1 MYNFGVRKIEFNN
14 TIIYMK
20 RIIIIAAALLAVSM
34 AKADEGMWLL
44 SRLKQQNIEKMQQ
57 MGFKLTAED
66 IYDINKPGI
75 KDAIVGLGNEGRP
88 FRHFC
93 SGEII
98 SPNGLLLTNHHCG
111 FDAIQAHSSVEHDYL
126 RDGFWA
132 YKMEDELSNPGT
144 TASILERMEDVT
156 DRVNAVLNDKM
167 NEAEREA
174 AIAQV
179 SAEIIKEATKGTKL
193 SGQVQ
198 AMFEGNQF
206 FLFLY
211 TIYKD
216 VRLVGAPPQSM
227 GKFGG
232 DTDNWMW
239 PRHTADFSM
248 FRIYTA
254 PDGSPAEYSKD
265 NVPLKPKHFLPVSI
279 KGVKDGDFAMI
290 MGFPGTTDRY
300 CTSFGLENTMDVTNT
315 IRHKVRTDKLA
326 IMREGMEK
334 DQKTRIQYA
343 SKYASCANYWKYSNE
358 QNKAL
363 RNLNTMGNKQA
374 IEREFT
380 AWVNADPA
388 RKAMYGTVLSDIEQA
403 YKGLKEFSVAE
414 TYAQEALAGP
424 ESHLFAYQA
433 GRGIELLG
441 KAETS
446 DKEKEAIKAQLG
458 EMAKAFYKDFNADV
472 DAKLFA
478 VLFKVYSDN
487 VSEELHPEVITLI
500 NKKYKGDY
508 NKYAAELKAKS
519 VFMSEE
525 AFAAFLAKPDMKK
538 LAKDPVYQAGKSFY
552 TIYLKLSTM
561 TKAIREQITRG
572 NRLFVRGLMAMNPDK
587 AWAPNANST
596 IRLTYGKVGSYK
608 PRDAVFYDYYTT
620 LAGVLEKEGPA
631 GGEFEVPARLKE
643 LYAKKEFGPYGKDV
657 LHVNFITDNDITGG
671 NSGSGVIN
679 AEGHLI
685 GTAFDGNSEA
695 MSGDIDFEENLQRCI
710 NLDTRYMLWIVDV
723 FAGAKNL
730 VNEMTIIK

>member
-1 MYNFGVRKIEFNN
+1 
-14 TIIYMK
+14 MK
-20 RIIIIAAALLAVSM
+20 KLLIVVFALLSVSIVR
-34 AKADEGMWLL
+34 ADEGMWLL
-44 SRLKQQNIEKMQQ
+44 SKLKQQNIEKMQQ

-66 IYDINKPGI
+66 IYDVNKPGI
-75 KDAIVGLGNEGRP
+75 KDAIVGLGNAGRP

-111 FDAIQAHSSVEHDYL
+111 FGALQSHSSVEHDYL
-126 RDGFWA
+126 QDGFWA
-132 YKMEDELSNPGT
+132 YKLEDELTNPGI

-156 DRVNAVLNDKM
+156 DRVNAVLNDNM
-167 NEAEREA
+167 SEMDRSIALDSIS
-174 AIAQV
+174 AIIV
-179 SAEIIKEATKGTKL
+179 KEATKDTKL

-265 NVPLKPKHFLPVSI
+265 NVPLKPKHYLPVSAQ
-279 KGVKDGDFAMI
+279 GVKDGDFAMI
-290 MGFPGTTDRY
+290 MGFPGSTDRY
-300 CTSFGLENTMDVTNT
+300 TTSYGLQNTMDVTND
-315 IRHKVRTDKLA
+315 IRYKVRTVKLGV
-326 IMREGMEK
+326 MREGMEK

-343 SKYASCANYWKYSNE
+343 SKYASCANYWKYSFE

-363 RNLNTMGNKQA
+363 KHLNTMGNKQA
-374 IEREFT
+374 IEKQFT
-380 AWVNADPA
+380 EWVNADA
-388 RKAMYGTVLSDIEQA
+388 KRKAVYGDVLSMIEQGYA
-403 YKGLKEFSVAE
+403 DMKDYSVASA
-414 TYAQEALAGP
+414 YVQEALAGP
-424 ESHLFAYQA
+424 EAHLFAYRM
-433 GRGIELLG
+433 GRMITDLCDKNTTPEE
-441 KAETS
+441 KA
-446 DKEKEAIKAQLG
+446 DIRNGLKES
-458 EMAKAFYKDFNADV
+458 AKAFYKDFNSDV
-472 DAKLFA
+472 DTRLFA
-478 VLFKVYSDN
+478 TMFKMYSEN
-487 VSEELHPEVITLI
+487 VDSDLHPDIIDFV

-508 NKYAAELKAKS
+508 DKFAAELQKKS
-519 VFMSEE
+519 FFMNE
-525 AFAAFLAKPDMKK
+525 AAFDAFVDKPDSKK
-538 LAKDPVYQAGKSFY
+538 LENDLVYRAGKSFY
-552 TIYLKLSTM
+552 EMWLKLSAYTGEM
-561 TKAIREQITRG
+561 QEKIAKG
-572 NRLFVRGLMAMNPDK
+572 DRLFMRGLMEMSPEK

-620 LAGVLEKEGPA
+620 LTGVMEKEGPK
-631 GGEFEVPARLKE
+631 GGEFEVPSRLKE
-643 LYAKKEFGPYGKDV
+643 LYAQKNFAPYGTDK
-657 LHVNFITDNDITGG
+657 LSVNFITDNDITGG

-710 NLDTRYMLWIVDV
+710 NLDVRYMLWIVDKY
-723 FAGAKNL
+723 AGAQNL
-730 VNEMTIIK
+730 IDEMTIIK

>member
-1 MYNFGVRKIEFNN
+1 
-14 TIIYMK
+14 MK
-20 RIIIIAAALLAVSM
+20 KLLIIAFALLSVSVVR
-34 AKADEGMWLL
+34 ADEGMWLL
-44 SRLKQQNIEKMQQ
+44 SKLKQQNIEQMQK
-57 MGFKLTAED
+57 MGFKLSAED
-66 IYDINKPGI
+66 IYDVNKPGI
-75 KDAIVGLGNEGRP
+75 KDAIVGLGNAGRP

-98 SPNGLLLTNHHCG
+98 SPNGLVLTNHHCG
-111 FDAIQAHSSVEHDYL
+111 FGAIQSHSSVEHDYL
-126 RDGFWA
+126 ADGFWA
-132 YKMEDELSNPGT
+132 YKMEDELTNLGI

-156 DRVNAVLNDKM
+156 SRVNALLKDDM
-167 NEAEREA
+167 SEMERN
-174 AIAQV
+174 IV
-179 SAEIIKEATKGTKL
+179 IDSISAVIVKEATAGTKL

-216 VRLVGAPPQSM
+216 IRLVGAPPQSM

-265 NVPLKPKHFLPVSI
+265 NVPLKPKHYLPVSAQGI
-279 KGVKDGDFAMI
+279 KDGDFAMI

-300 CTSFGLENTMDVTNT
+300 TTSFGLKATMDITND
-315 IRHKVRTDKLA
+315 IRYKVRTEKLD
-326 IMREGMEK
+326 IMREEMAK
-334 DQKTRIQYA
+334 SPKTRIQYA
-343 SKYASCANYWKYSNE
+343 SKYASCANYWKYSFE

-363 RNLNTMGNKQA
+363 KHLNTMGNKEA
-374 IEREFT
+374 IEKQFT
-380 AWVNADPA
+380 EWVNADA
-388 RKAMYGTVLSDIEQA
+388 NRKATYGNVLPMIREGYEGMTDYSIA
-403 YKGLKEFSVAE
+403 SSYV
-414 TYAQEALAGP
+414 QEALAGP
-424 ESHLFAYQA
+424 EAHLFAYRA
-433 GRGIELLG
+433 GRMISDLCDKNVKPEQKTAIREAL
-441 KAETS
+441 KQMAE
-446 DKEKEAIKAQLG
+446 G
-458 EMAKAFYKDFNADV
+458 FYKDYNADL
-472 DAKLFA
+472 DTKLFA
-478 VLFKVYSDN
+478 TLFKTYNDN
-487 VSEELHPEVITLI
+487 VDADLHPEVIDLI

-508 NKYAAELKAKS
+508 QKFASELQNKS
-519 VFMSEE
+519 VFMNE
-525 AFAAFLAKPDMKK
+525 ATFNAFIENPDCKK
-538 LAKDPVYQAGKSFY
+538 MAKDPVYVAGKSFY
-552 TIYLKLSTM
+552 EIWIKLSAYTGEM
-561 TKAIREQITRG
+561 QEKISRG
-572 NRLFVRGLMAMNPDK
+572 DRLFMRGLMEMEPDK

-620 LAGVLEKEGPA
+620 LAGVIEKEGPK
-631 GGEFEVPARLKE
+631 GGEFEVPERLKE
-643 LYAKKEFGPYGKDV
+643 LYAQKEYGPYGTDY
-657 LHVNFITDNDITGG
+657 LSVNFITDNDITGG

-730 VNEMTIIK
+730 INEMTIIK

>member
-1 MYNFGVRKIEFNN
+1 M
-14 TIIYMK
+14 YMK
-20 RIIIIAAALLAVSM
+20 RIIIIAIALLSWTL

-44 SRLKQQNIEKMQQ
+44 SKIKELNIEKMQQ

-66 IYDINKPGI
+66 IYNVNKPGI

-88 FRHFC
+88 FQHFC

-111 FDAIQAHSSVEHDYL
+111 FSAIQAHSSVEHDYL

-132 YKMEDELSNPGT
+132 YEMKDELANPGT
-144 TASILERMEDVT
+144 TASILDRMEDVT
-156 DRVNAVLNDKM
+156 ERVNACLNDGM
-167 NEAEREA
+167 SEGERYA
-174 AIAQV
+174 AID
-179 SAEIIKEATKGTKL
+179 SISEIITKEATEGTHF
-193 SGQVQ
+193 SAQVQ
-198 AMFEGNQF
+198 PMFEGNQF
-206 FLFLY
+206 FLFVY
-211 TIYKD
+211 TIYQD

-254 PDGSPAEYSKD
+254 PDGSPAPYSEE
-265 NVPLKPKHFLPVSI
+265 NVPLKPKHYLPVSA
-279 KGVKDGDFAMI
+279 KGVQDGDFAMI
-290 MGFPGTTDRY
+290 MGFPGTTERY
-300 CTSFGLENTMDVTNT
+300 ITSFGLANTMDITNT
-315 IRHKVRTDKLA
+315 IRYEVRTDKLA
-326 IMREGMEK
+326 VMREGMEK

-374 IEREFT
+374 IEREFA

-388 RKAMYGTVLSDIEQA
+388 RKAVYGSVLADLQ
-403 YKGLKEFSVAE
+403 KGYADMKTLE
-414 TYAQEALAGP
+414 TANVYAQEALAGP
-424 ESHLFAYQA
+424 EAHLFAYRT
-433 GRGIELLG
+433 GRVIAKLCDETVSAED
-441 KAETS
+441 KATLREAL
-446 DKEKEAIKAQLG
+446 KEMGA
-458 EMAKAFYKDFNADV
+458 AFYKDFNTDV

-478 VLFKVYSDN
+478 VLFKIYNDKVGAD
-487 VSEELHPEVITLI
+487 LQPEIINFI
-500 NKKYKGDY
+500 NKKYKGDF
-508 NKYAAELKAKS
+508 NKFAADLKAKS
-519 VFMSEE
+519 VFMDE
-525 AFAAFLAKPDMKK
+525 ASFDAFVAEPNMKK
-538 LAKDPVYQAGKSFY
+538 LEKDLAYQAGKSFY
-552 TIYLKLSTM
+552 EIYMKINASMAPYNTVL
-561 TKAIREQITRG
+561 ARG
-572 NRLFVRGLMAMNPDK
+572 NRLFVRGLMEMTPEK
-587 AWAPNANST
+587 AWAPDANST
-596 IRLTYGKVGSYK
+596 IRMTYGKVGSYK

-620 LAGVLEKEGPA
+620 LKGVIEKEGPA

-643 LYAKKEFGPYGKDV
+643 LYAQKNFAPYGNDI
-657 LHVNFITDNDITGG
+657 LSVNFITDNDITGG
-671 NSGSGVIN
+671 NSGSPVIN

-723 FAGAKNL
+723 YAGAKNL
-730 VNEMTIIK
+730 INEMTIIK

>member
-1 MYNFGVRKIEFNN
+1 
-14 TIIYMK
+14 MK
-20 RIIIIAAALLAVSM
+20 KLLIVAIALLSVFIAR
-34 AKADEGMWLL
+34 ADEGMWLL
-44 SRLKQQNIEKMQQ
+44 SKLKQQNIEKMQQ

-66 IYDINKPGI
+66 IYDVNKPGI
-75 KDAIVGLGNEGRP
+75 KDAIVGLGNAGRP

-98 SPNGLLLTNHHCG
+98 SPNGLMLTNHHCG
-111 FDAIQAHSSVEHDYL
+111 FSAIQSHSSVEHDYL
-126 RDGFWA
+126 QDGFWA
-132 YKMEDELSNPGT
+132 YKMEDELTNPGI

-156 DRVNAVLNDKM
+156 DRVNAVLTDDMSEMDRNIVIDS
-167 NEAEREA
+167 
-174 AIAQV
+174 I
-179 SAEIIKEATKGTKL
+179 SAVIVKEATQNTHL

-254 PDGSPAEYSKD
+254 PDGSPAEYAKD
-265 NVPLKPKHFLPVSI
+265 NVPLKPKHYLPVSAR
-279 KGVKDGDFAMI
+279 GVKDGDFAMI
-290 MGFPGTTDRY
+290 LGFPGSTDRY
-300 CTSFGLENTMDVTNT
+300 TTSFGLENTMEATNDV
-315 IRHKVRTDKLA
+315 RYKVRTVKLEV
-326 IMREGMEK
+326 MREGMEK

-343 SKYASCANYWKYSNE
+343 SKYASCANYWKYSFE

-363 RNLNTMGNKQA
+363 KHLNTKGNKEA
-374 IEREFT
+374 IEKQFT
-380 AWVNADPA
+380 AWVNADA
-388 RKAMYGTVLSDIEQA
+388 KRKAEYGNVLSMIQQGYADM
-403 YKGLKEFSVAE
+403 KEYAIAS

-424 ESHLFAYQA
+424 EAHLFAYRA
-433 GRGIELLG
+433 GRLIADLC
-441 KAETS
+441 
-446 DKEKEAIKAQLG
+446 DKEVTAEEKVDIKKGLQ
-458 EMAKAFYKDFNADV
+458 EMAKAFYKDFNSDV
-472 DAKLFA
+472 DTKLFA
-478 VLFKVYSDN
+478 RLFQVYSDN
-487 VSEELHPEVITLI
+487 VGTDLHPEVIDLV

-508 NKYAAELKAKS
+508 NKFATELQSKS
-519 VFMSEE
+519 FFMSEDR
-525 AFAAFLAKPDMKK
+525 FNAFLEKPDCKK
-538 LAKDPVYQAGKSFY
+538 LEKDLVYLAGKSFY
-552 TIYLKLSTM
+552 EIYIKLSAYSGEM
-561 TKAIREQITRG
+561 QEKIAKG
-572 NRLFVRGLMAMNPDK
+572 DRLFVRGLMEMDPEK

-620 LAGVLEKEGPA
+620 LTGVMEKEGPK
-631 GGEFEVPARLKE
+631 GGEFEIPNRLKE
-643 LYAKKEFGPYGKDV
+643 LYAGKNFAPYGNQN
-657 LHVNFITDNDITGG
+657 LSVNFITDNDITGG

-679 AEGHLI
+679 ADGHLI

-710 NLDTRYMLWIVDV
+710 NLDTRYMLWIVDKY
-723 FAGAKNL
+723 AGAKNL
-730 VNEMTIIK
+730 INEMTIIK

>member
-1 MYNFGVRKIEFNN
+1 M
-14 TIIYMK
+14 YMK
-20 RIIIIAAALLAVSM
+20 RIIIIAIALLSWTL

-44 SRLKQQNIEKMQQ
+44 SKIKELNIEKMQQ

-66 IYDINKPGI
+66 IYNVNKPGI

-88 FRHFC
+88 FQHFC

-111 FDAIQAHSSVEHDYL
+111 FSAIQAHSSVEHDYL

-132 YKMEDELSNPGT
+132 YEMKDELANPGT
-144 TASILERMEDVT
+144 TASILDRMEDVT
-156 DRVNAVLNDKM
+156 ERVNACLNDGM
-167 NEAEREA
+167 SEGERYA
-174 AIAQV
+174 AID
-179 SAEIIKEATKGTKL
+179 SISEIITKEATEGTHF
-193 SGQVQ
+193 SAQVQ
-198 AMFEGNQF
+198 PMFEGNQF
-206 FLFLY
+206 FLFVY
-211 TIYKD
+211 TIYQD

-254 PDGSPAEYSKD
+254 PDGSPAPYSEE
-265 NVPLKPKHFLPVSI
+265 NVPLKPKHYLPVSA
-279 KGVKDGDFAMI
+279 KGVQDDDFAMI
-290 MGFPGTTDRY
+290 MGFPGTTERY
-300 CTSFGLENTMDVTNT
+300 ITSFGLANTMDITNT
-315 IRHKVRTDKLA
+315 IRYEVRTDKLA
-326 IMREGMEK
+326 VMREGMEK

-374 IEREFT
+374 IEREFA

-388 RKAMYGTVLSDIEQA
+388 RKAVYGSVLADLQ
-403 YKGLKEFSVAE
+403 KGYADMKTLE
-414 TYAQEALAGP
+414 TANVYAQEALAGP
-424 ESHLFAYQA
+424 EAHLFAYRT
-433 GRGIELLG
+433 GRVIAKLCDETVSAED
-441 KAETS
+441 KATLREAL
-446 DKEKEAIKAQLG
+446 KEMGA
-458 EMAKAFYKDFNADV
+458 AFYKDFNTDV

-478 VLFKVYSDN
+478 VLFKIYNDKVGAD
-487 VSEELHPEVITLI
+487 LQPEIINFI
-500 NKKYKGDY
+500 NKKYKGDF
-508 NKYAAELKAKS
+508 NKFAADLKAKS
-519 VFMSEE
+519 VFMNE
-525 AFAAFLAKPDMKK
+525 ASFDAFVAEPNMKK
-538 LAKDPVYQAGKSFY
+538 LEKDLAYQAGKSFY
-552 TIYLKLSTM
+552 EIYMKINASMAPYNTVL
-561 TKAIREQITRG
+561 ARG
-572 NRLFVRGLMAMNPDK
+572 NRLFVRGLMEMNPEK
-587 AWAPNANST
+587 AWAPDANST
-596 IRLTYGKVGSYK
+596 IRMTYGKVGSYK

-620 LAGVLEKEGPA
+620 LKGVMEKEGPA

-643 LYAKKEFGPYGKDV
+643 LYAQKNFAPYGNDI
-657 LHVNFITDNDITGG
+657 LSVNFITDNDITGG
-671 NSGSGVIN
+671 NSGSPVIN

-723 FAGAKNL
+723 YAGAKNL
-730 VNEMTIIK
+730 INEMTIIK

>member
-1 MYNFGVRKIEFNN
+1 M
-14 TIIYMK
+14 YMK
-20 RIIIIAAALLAVSM
+20 RIIIIAIALLSWTL

-44 SRLKQQNIEKMQQ
+44 SKIKELNIEKMQQ

-66 IYDINKPGI
+66 IYNVNKPGI

-88 FRHFC
+88 FQHFC

-111 FDAIQAHSSVEHDYL
+111 FSAIQAHSSVEHDYL

-132 YKMEDELSNPGT
+132 YEMKDELANPGT
-144 TASILERMEDVT
+144 TASILDRMEDVT
-156 DRVNAVLNDKM
+156 ERVNACLNDGM
-167 NEAEREA
+167 SEGERYA
-174 AIAQV
+174 AID
-179 SAEIIKEATKGTKL
+179 SISEIITKEATEGTHF
-193 SGQVQ
+193 SAQVQ
-198 AMFEGNQF
+198 PMFEGNQF
-206 FLFLY
+206 FLFVY
-211 TIYKD
+211 TIYQD

-254 PDGSPAEYSKD
+254 PDGSPAPYSEE
-265 NVPLKPKHFLPVSI
+265 NVPLKPKHYLPVSA
-279 KGVKDGDFAMI
+279 KGVQDGDFAMI
-290 MGFPGTTDRY
+290 MGFPGTTERY
-300 CTSFGLENTMDVTNT
+300 ITSFGLANTMDITNT
-315 IRHKVRTDKLA
+315 IRYEVRTDKLA
-326 IMREGMEK
+326 VMREGMEK

-374 IEREFT
+374 IEREFA

-388 RKAMYGTVLSDIEQA
+388 RKAVYGSVLADLQ
-403 YKGLKEFSVAE
+403 KGYADMKTLE
-414 TYAQEALAGP
+414 TANVYAQEALAGP
-424 ESHLFAYQA
+424 EAHLFAYRT
-433 GRGIELLG
+433 GRVIAKLCDETVSAED
-441 KAETS
+441 KATLREAL
-446 DKEKEAIKAQLG
+446 KEMGA
-458 EMAKAFYKDFNADV
+458 AFYKDFNTDV

-478 VLFKVYSDN
+478 VLFKIYNDKVGAD
-487 VSEELHPEVITLI
+487 LQPEIINFI
-500 NKKYKGDY
+500 NKKYKGDF
-508 NKYAAELKAKS
+508 NKFAADLKAKS
-519 VFMSEE
+519 VFMDE
-525 AFAAFLAKPDMKK
+525 ASFDAFVAEPNMKK
-538 LAKDPVYQAGKSFY
+538 LEKDLAYQAGKSFY
-552 TIYLKLSTM
+552 EIYMKINASMAPYNTVL
-561 TKAIREQITRG
+561 ARG
-572 NRLFVRGLMAMNPDK
+572 NRLFVRGLMEMNPEK
-587 AWAPNANST
+587 AWAPDANST
-596 IRLTYGKVGSYK
+596 IRMTYGKVGSYK

-620 LAGVLEKEGPA
+620 LEGVIEKEGPA

-643 LYAKKEFGPYGKDV
+643 LYAQKNFAPYGNDI
-657 LHVNFITDNDITGG
+657 LSVNFITDNDITGG
-671 NSGSGVIN
+671 NSGSPVIN

-723 FAGAKNL
+723 YAGAKNL
-730 VNEMTIIK
+730 INEMTIIK

>member
-1 MYNFGVRKIEFNN
+1 
-14 TIIYMK
+14 MK
-20 RIIIIAAALLAVSM
+20 KLLIIAFALLSVSVVR
-34 AKADEGMWLL
+34 ADEGMWLL
-44 SRLKQQNIEKMQQ
+44 SKLKQQNIAKMQQ

-66 IYDINKPGI
+66 IYDVNKPGI
-75 KDAIVGLGNEGRP
+75 KDAIVGLGNAGRP

-98 SPNGLLLTNHHCG
+98 SPNGLMLTNHHCG
-111 FDAIQAHSSVEHDYL
+111 FSAIQSHSSVEHDYL

-132 YKMEDELSNPGT
+132 YKMEDELTNPGV

-156 DRVNAVLNDKM
+156 DRIAPLLKDDM
-167 NEAEREA
+167 NEMERST
-174 AIAQV
+174 IIDSV
-179 SAEIIKEATKGTKL
+179 SAIIVKEATKDNKL

-265 NVPLKPKHFLPVSI
+265 NVPLKPKHYLPVSA

-300 CTSFGLENTMDVTNT
+300 TTSFGLENTMDVTND
-315 IRHKVRTDKLA
+315 IRYKVRTVKLEV
-326 IMREGMEK
+326 MREGMEK

-343 SKYASCANYWKYSNE
+343 SKYASCANYWKYSFE

-363 RNLNTMGNKQA
+363 KQLNTMGNKQA
-374 IEREFT
+374 IEKQFT
-380 AWVNADPA
+380 EWVNADA
-388 RKAMYGTVLSDIEQA
+388 GRKATYGDVLPMIKQGYADMKD
-403 YKGLKEFSVAE
+403 YSVA
-414 TYAQEALAGP
+414 TAYVQEALAGP
-424 ESHLFAYQA
+424 ESHLFAYRA
-433 GRGIELLG
+433 GRMISDLCDKDITPEE
-441 KAETS
+441 KA
-446 DKEKEAIKAQLG
+446 DVKKALR
-458 EMAKAFYKDFNADV
+458 EMAKGFFKDFNADV
-472 DAKLFA
+472 DTKLFA
-478 VLFKVYSDN
+478 TMFKLYSDN
-487 VSEELHPEVITLI
+487 VDSDLHPDIIDLI
-500 NKKYKGDY
+500 NSKYKGDY
-508 NKYAAELKAKS
+508 NKFASELQSKS
-519 VFMSEE
+519 IFMNE
-525 AFAAFLAKPDMKK
+525 ATFNAFLEKPDCKK
-538 LAKDPVYQAGKSFY
+538 LDKDPVYRAGKSFY
-552 TIYLKLSTM
+552 EMYIKMAAYTGEMQEKIAK
-561 TKAIREQITRG
+561 G
-572 NRLFVRGLMAMNPDK
+572 DRLFMRGLMEMDPQK

-620 LAGVLEKEGPA
+620 LTGVIEKEGPK
-631 GGEFEVPARLKE
+631 GGEFEVPERLKE
-643 LYAKKEFGPYGKDV
+643 LYAKKDFAPYGNEN
-657 LHVNFITDNDITGG
+657 LTVNFITDNDITGG

-710 NLDTRYMLWIVDV
+710 NLDTRYMLWIVDK

-730 VNEMTIIK
+730 INEMTIIK

>member
-1 MYNFGVRKIEFNN
+1 
-14 TIIYMK
+14 MK
-20 RIIIIAAALLAVSM
+20 KLLVVVLALFAVSIVR
-34 AKADEGMWLL
+34 ADEGMWLL
-44 SRLKQQNIEKMQQ
+44 SKLKQQNIADMQK

-75 KDAIVGLGNEGRP
+75 KDAIVGLGNAGRP

-111 FDAIQAHSSVEHDYL
+111 FGAIQAHSSVEHDYL
-126 RDGFWA
+126 ADGFWA
-132 YKMEDELSNPGT
+132 YKMEDELTNPGT

-156 DRVNAVLNDKM
+156 ERVNAVLKDDMSEMDRNI
-167 NEAEREA
+167 
-174 AIAQV
+174 AIDSI
-179 SAEIIKEATKGTKL
+179 SAVIVKEAVKDTKL

-206 FLFLY
+206 YLFLY

-265 NVPLKPKHFLPVSI
+265 NVPLKPKHYLPVSA
-279 KGVKDGDFAMI
+279 KGTKDGDFAMI

-300 CTSFGLENTMDVTNT
+300 TTSFGLETTMDVTND
-315 IRHKVRTDKLA
+315 IRYKVRTVKLDV
-326 IMREGMEK
+326 MREGMAK

-343 SKYASCANYWKYSNE
+343 SKYASCANYWKYSFE

-363 RNLNTMGNKQA
+363 KNLNTMGNKQA
-374 IEREFT
+374 IEKQFAE
-380 AWVNADPA
+380 WVNADQQ
-388 RKAMYGTVLSDIEQA
+388 RKAVYGDVLASIE
-403 YKGLKEFSVAE
+403 KGYTDMKDFSVA
-414 TYAQEALAGP
+414 TAYVQEALAGP
-424 ESHLFAYQA
+424 EAHLFAYRA
-433 GRGIELLG
+433 GRLISNLCDKDITPEE
-441 KAETS
+441 KADT
-446 DKEKEAIKAQLG
+446 KKILK
-458 EMAKAFYKDFNADV
+458 EMAAQFYKDFNAEV
-472 DAKLFA
+472 DTKLFA
-478 VLFKVYSDN
+478 TMFKIYSDN
-487 VSEELHPEVITLI
+487 VNADLHPDIIDFV
-500 NKKYKGDY
+500 NAKYKGNYEKFAMD
-508 NKYAAELKAKS
+508 LAKTS
-519 VFMSEE
+519 VFMSEANFD
-525 AFAAFLAKPDMKK
+525 AFVEKPDCKK
-538 LAKDPVYQAGKSFY
+538 LEKDLVYRAGKSFY
-552 TIYLKLSTM
+552 EMWIKLSAM
-561 TKAIREQITRG
+561 TGDMQEKISKG
-572 NRLFVRGLMAMNPDK
+572 NRLFVRGLMEMNPEK

-620 LAGVLEKEGPA
+620 LTGVLEKEGPK

-643 LYAKKEFGPYGKDV
+643 LYAQKDFAPYGNEN
-657 LHVNFITDNDITGG
+657 LNVNFITDNDITGG

-710 NLDTRYMLWIVDV
+710 NLDTRYMLWIVDK

-730 VNEMTIIK
+730 INEMTIIK